1 MANRFCYGV
10 YPQSHPH
17 FYLVLLRCL
26 FSISRFWSYQHL
38 VLLRCLVSI
47 SLVRRLFQSHAYGFT
62 INLVLLQH
70 LYRCHA
76 CGYLVSATATVS
88 ILNLTP
94 WIYHKVGSATVSTL
108 NLMPLATWFIFSR
121 SRSHAYTY
129 LVLLWLRQQCLFSIS
144 SRWLWLLGSA
154 TMSIL
159 NLRLLC
165 YQQFGQSIHSAT
177 VNSIGL
183 RASCAVGGTDHKF
196 LRISDVPEVMQAI
209 YRLKDRVLSYYE
221 LDSLWLSLS
230 DRSPDWYDDCIS
242 SELQLHPPFSVDLVQ
257 AGTRHG

>member
-1 MANRFCYGV
+1 MA
-10 YPQSHPH
+10 
-17 FYLVLLRCL
+17 LLLRCL
-26 FSISRFWSYQHL
+26 SSISSSF
-38 VLLRCLVSI
+38 LLGPATVSI
-47 SLVRRLFQSHAYGFT
+47 LDLTHSVTWFCYGYGVYSQSHASGLTNIWFCCGVCSRSLWYGVYSQSHAYGFT

-76 CGYLVSATATVS
+76 FGYLVSATATVS

-94 WIYHKVGSATVSTL
+94 WIYHKVGSATVSIL
-108 NLMPLATWFIFSR
+108 NLMPLATWSIFSR

-129 LVLLWLRQQCLFSIS
+129 LVLLWLRQQCLLSIS

-183 RASCAVGGTDHKF
+183 RSSCAVGGTDHKF

-209 YRLKDRVLSYYE
+209 
-221 LDSLWLSLS
+221 
-230 DRSPDWYDDCIS
+230 
-242 SELQLHPPFSVDLVQ
+242 
-257 AGTRHG
+257 